1 LTPCFD
7 AIRKDPSVYD
17 HVNGIFAVKPP
28 PRHREKTLTQRR
40 SKKWLP
46 LVATLALGAGLVACG
61 SDDTSTEATDETTAE
76 VITDD
81 TAADTTDAPTEETGE
96 TFPASWESNFTPWSA
111 DAAPIDCRPEEGPLK
126 AAWVYVGPINDGG
139 WTTAHNKAREAVQE
153 KFGDKIV
160 TTYKENVP
168 EGDQTAQVIEDLIA
182 DGNTVVFGTSFGF
195 QDAFAAAAEKH
206 PDVCFEFA
214 TGYKSAPNLSQFT
227 GAAEDA
233 AFLTGMAAGAAS
245 KTGKL
250 GLLASFP
257 IPEVLRGINAW
268 TLGARSI
275 NPEAEVSLV
284 WTSTWFNPALER
296 KTAEALIA
304 GGADTVGVVAQDS
317 PASGDAAK
325 AAGVPWSGYDS
336 DQSMNYPEVWLTAAT
351 YEWSTYELPRIQAIL
366 DGTWVAGNYYGDM
379 ADGHIR
385 LAPLGPIVTDETRAL
400 IETKK
405 AEIVAN
411 SGVMFS
417 GPLNDNTGKEI
428 LPAGKQ
434 ATYEELM
441 SMNYLVE
448 GVKGEIP
455 KS

>member
-1 LTPCFD
+1 M
-7 AIRKDPSVYD
+7 I
-17 HVNGIFAVKPP
+17 
-28 PRHREKTLTQRR
+28 QRR

-61 SDDTSTEATDETTAE
+61 SDDTSTEVTDETTAE
-76 VITDD
+76 VVTDD
-81 TAADTTDAPTEETGE
+81 TAAATTDTAAPATDEA
-96 TFPASWESNFTPWSA
+96 FPASWESNFTPWSA

-139 WTTAHNKAREAVQE
+139 WTTAHNKAREAIQE

-195 QDAFAAAAEKH
+195 QDAFAA
-206 PDVCFEFA
+206 
-214 TGYKSAPNLSQFT
+214 
-227 GAAEDA
+227 AAEDA

-284 WTSTWFNPALER
+284 WTSTWFDPALER

-304 GGADTVGVVAQDS
+304 GGADTIGVVAQDS

-336 DQSMNYPEVWLTAAT
+336 DQSTNYPEVWLTAAT
-351 YEWSTYELPRIQAIL
+351 YEWATYEVPRIQAIL
-366 DGTWVAGNYYGDM
+366 DGTQPA
-379 ADGHIR
+379 HLT
-385 LAPLGPIVTDETRAL
+385 LAALMQRDIPVDWSEQRRAFGFL
-400 IETKK
+400 
-405 AEIVAN
+405 
-411 SGVMFS
+411 
-417 GPLNDNTGKEI
+417 
-428 LPAGKQ
+428 
-434 ATYEELM
+434 
-441 SMNYLVE
+441 
-448 GVKGEIP
+448 
-455 KS
+455 

>member
-1 LTPCFD
+1 M
-7 AIRKDPSVYD
+7 I
-17 HVNGIFAVKPP
+17 
-28 PRHREKTLTQRR
+28 QRR

-61 SDDTSTEATDETTAE
+61 SDAATEETVDTAAE
-76 VITDD
+76 VVTDD
-81 TAADTTDAPTEETGE
+81 TAAATTDTAAPATDE

-233 AFLTGMAAGAAS
+233 AFLTGMAAGA
-245 KTGKL
+245 
-250 GLLASFP
+250 
-257 IPEVLRGINAW
+257 NA
-268 TLGARSI
+268 
-275 NPEAEVSLV
+275 
-284 WTSTWFNPALER
+284 
-296 KTAEALIA
+296 
-304 GGADTVGVVAQDS
+304 
-317 PASGDAAK
+317 
-325 AAGVPWSGYDS
+325 VP
-336 DQSMNYPEVWLTAAT
+336 L
-351 YEWSTYELPRIQAIL
+351 
-366 DGTWVAGNYYGDM
+366 
-379 ADGHIR
+379 
-385 LAPLGPIVTDETRAL
+385 
-400 IETKK
+400 
-405 AEIVAN
+405 
-411 SGVMFS
+411 
-417 GPLNDNTGKEI
+417 
-428 LPAGKQ
+428 
-434 ATYEELM
+434 
-441 SMNYLVE
+441 
-448 GVKGEIP
+448 
-455 KS
+455 